1 MDRQIELG
9 TPGLA
14 GLCGFHRVGIGFVER
29 VLLYNAPLI
38 LRYNKNAWNLLAS
51 IYLQTRSQFPKRLRR
66 KDSGKRSPGQS
77 VGLGLISL

>member
-38 LRYNKNAWNLLAS
+38 FGCNKKCVEFFSKYIPTN
-51 IYLQTRSQFPKRLRR
+51 P
-66 KDSGKRSPGQS
+66 
-77 VGLGLISL
+77 